1 MGEAAVSHPTVG
13 VGDKL
18 RYLQLRPQE
27 ADVPGA
33 FTPRTIHINRTKVD
47 KESCASFFSPIL
59 MARSLFSLMCL
70 PLAIL
75 KKCLICWDSAVW
87 SFFTTP
93 LPHKR
98 AVFHT
103 PPHYRHI
110 NYLSSSSIKNTP
122 GPNVLL
128 GRLGGFRCNVRVQT
142 ALNCNWAETAQDH
155 LPLLQTWPHVCG
167 WWPYGNRHRVKDKAE
182 SDMTSQCHFKSPGS
196 PCMPDSNSDQS
207 KRETCFWPFQLN
219 LWLHV
224 VHTTQMRLSTRPKVL
239 RLRTQLNF

>member
-1 MGEAAVSHPTVG
+1 MYKMLTYIYSDLTLHVSLVYKQPFSFNKSLWEKPLSAIQPVG

-47 KESCASFFSPIL
+47 KESCASFFSLIL

-75 KKCLICWDSAVW
+75 KKCLICLDSAVW

-110 NYLSSSSIKNTP
+110 NYLSSSSIKNMP

-142 ALNCNWAETAQDH
+142 ALNCN
-155 LPLLQTWPHVCG
+155 
-167 WWPYGNRHRVKDKAE
+167 
-182 SDMTSQCHFKSPGS
+182 
-196 PCMPDSNSDQS
+196 
-207 KRETCFWPFQLN
+207 
-219 LWLHV
+219 
-224 VHTTQMRLSTRPKVL
+224 
-239 RLRTQLNF
+239 